1 MWNLIMNN
9 YRDLREKIHQIL
21 LDFLNYEFPV
31 CQGGEFDYE
40 YMECSTDAILNII
53 KDQGGSI

>member
-1 MWNLIMNN
+1 MNN